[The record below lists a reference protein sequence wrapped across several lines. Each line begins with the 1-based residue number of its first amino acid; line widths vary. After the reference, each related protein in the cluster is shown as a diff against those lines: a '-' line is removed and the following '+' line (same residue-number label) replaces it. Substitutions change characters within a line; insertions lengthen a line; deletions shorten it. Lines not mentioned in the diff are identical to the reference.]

1 MPVEAVELLTSSVT
15 ARQLRVVDFE
25 IESNASNGIDDE
37 VRSDDDRLAW
47 VVWLLD
53 TRLLT

>member
-1 MPVEAVELLTSSVT
+1 MPVEVVELLTSSVA

-37 VRSDDDRLAW
+37 VRSDDDQLAW

-53 TRLLT
+53 THPLT

>member
-1 MPVEAVELLTSSVT
+1 MPVEVVELLTSKVT

-53 TRLLT
+53 THLLT